1 MTLQAGPFAF
11 AILAMVLPGCTTPE
25 PQEPP
30 KAPAA
35 FEDPLVPATPEENT
49 DRIRSHSVSSY
60 GAARGGAALR
70 SPEDAYVLWNRHMG
84 EDVKV
89 SASAVNRD
97 AAKDPVEEIVRK
109 NRNSKEVAKVKTNI
123 RKDGASKDRSVYGKK
138 NAKDK
143 SVYQKPAKKTT
154 PADKTK

>member
-11 AILAMVLPGCTTPE
+11 AILAMVLTGCTTPE

-49 DRIRSHSVSSY
+49 DRIRSHSVSPY

-70 SPEDAYVLWNRHMG
+70 SPEDAYVLWNRHVG

-89 SASAVNRD
+89 SASAVNQ
-97 AAKDPVEEIVRK
+97 AGPDPVEEIVK
-109 NRNSKEVAKVKTNI
+109 TNVKTNI
-123 RKDGASKDRSVYGKK
+123 RQNSASKDRSVYVKK
-138 NAKDK
+138 NARDK
-143 SVYQKPAKKTT
+143 SVYQKPQKKTA
-154 PADKTK
+154 PADKAK